1 VGTLACLTTLMLWS
15 LGPNF
20 IKYLSDYLDSWTQN
34 CLRYSVAFLVCT
46 PLFYQSV
53 KRGAL
58 TRDVCKRA
66 LLPAAANV
74 TMQSLWAAMFYHL
87 NPALGVLLTKT
98 NVLWVAAF
106 SMLLIPAE
114 RVLLRSPRFWLGFGL
129 SVTGLIGVVSLK
141 ETFTASAS
149 GRGIAMAIGAAF
161 FWSVYTLA
169 VKIRLHHVD
178 SKTSFSIISLFTAL
192 GLWIVAACF
201 GDIGDCLSLRPKTWL
216 ILVLSG
222 ILPIALG
229 EEIYQTSFPVLQLAA
244 DVGEFARE
252 VAEARGGV
260 TSCTLELF
268 DLFGRIAEEVLR
280 LFMEFHD
287 QFVLAHDV
295 AHDAP
300 NEWQRGVGFS

>member
-1 VGTLACLTTLMLWS
+1 MSPNKQDTAKQRRVGTLACLSTLMLWS

-216 ILVLSG
+216 ILVISG

-229 EEIYQTSFPVLQLAA
+229 HICYYAAIKRIGPTLPALIILIQPGLVLCISHHFFGERMVPRQAIFGVILLTGACLAIWA
-244 DVGEFARE
+244 QKDLRE
-252 VAEARGGV
+252 
-260 TSCTLELF
+260 
-268 DLFGRIAEEVLR
+268 
-280 LFMEFHD
+280 
-287 QFVLAHDV
+287 
-295 AHDAP
+295 
-300 NEWQRGVGFS
+300 